1 MVRQFDV
8 FAQLV
13 ATGSITACSEA
24 LTLPA
29 ADVIDTM
36 SRLEDL
42 LGHQIFAIEG
52 GTVALT
58 PPGQK
63 ILAALNEMALDDHVL
78 WTGELTGEV
87 RPDIPFK
94 QTEPLE
100 TEEREPETVA
110 FEPVINDGV
119 VRPKHFRP
127 LHATEDAP
135 SPAAVAPAPTPDLQ
149 PEAPRAGSDAVQ
161 IITLASHPA
170 IFSHFQEALLAFEDA
185 SPDIGIELMLES
197 IDEDQAARLFL
208 EGKADIAYYYA
219 LAETHHFPSRYAW
232 SERISLFVGA
242 DHPLA
247 REEALGAR
255 EISTLP
261 CVALGKNNLSR
272 ALTESAL
279 EASGLVMPPPE
290 LETDDLY
297 RIMNMLKNTDACFA
311 AFGPMARDFGKMGGI
326 ARLAYASGLP
336 QIQVRQA
343 IRPALAED
351 PAIMALAEFLFR

>member
-1 MVRQFDV
+1 MARQFDV

-13 ATGSITACSEA
+13 ATGSVSACSEA
-24 LTLPA
+24 LALPEG
-29 ADVIDTM
+29 DVIDTL

-42 LGHQIFAIEG
+42 LGHQIFTIEG
-52 GTVALT
+52 GNVTLT
-58 PPGQK
+58 EPGQK
-63 ILAALNEMALDDHVL
+63 IVSALGEMALDDHVL
-78 WTGELTGEV
+78 WTGNMSGEEQPEAPAM
-87 RPDIPFK
+87 R
-94 QTEPLE
+94 TEPFQSPAPPA
-100 TEEREPETVA
+100 EEREPETAA
-110 FEPVINDGV
+110 FEPLVKEGIV
-119 VRPKHFRP
+119 TPKHFRP
-127 LHATEDAP
+127 LHAAEPA
-135 SPAAVAPAPTPDLQ
+135 PAAAAPE
-149 PEAPRAGSDAVQ
+149 PETLRPFGDAMQ

-219 LAETHHFPSRYAW
+219 LAENHHFPSRYAW

-247 REEALGAR
+247 SEEALGAR

-261 CVALGKNNLSR
+261 YVALGRNNLSR
-272 ALTESAL
+272 GLTESAL

-290 LETDDLY
+290 METDDLY
-297 RIMNMLKNTDACFA
+297 RIMNTLKNTDACFA

>member
-1 MVRQFDV
+1 MARQFDV
-8 FAQLV
+8 FAQVV
-13 ATGSITACSEA
+13 ATGSITECSKA
-24 LTLPA
+24 LALPP
-29 ADVIDTM
+29 ADVIDSM
-36 SRLEDL
+36 NRLEDL

-52 GTVALT
+52 GNVALT
-58 PPGQK
+58 ASGQK
-63 ILAALNEMALDDHVL
+63 IVTALGQMALDDHVL
-78 WTGELTGEV
+78 WTGNLSGEE
-87 RPDIPFK
+87 RPDAPALRV
-94 QTEPLE
+94 EPLADAPPE
-100 TEEREPETVA
+100 AEEREPETGA
-110 FEPVINDGV
+110 FEPRAKEEAVT
-119 VRPKHFRP
+119 PKHFRP
-127 LHATEDAP
+127 LHPLERT
-135 SPAAVAPAPTPDLQ
+135 STPAVD
-149 PEAPRAGSDAVQ
+149 EMSEPRNAVQ

-247 REEALGAR
+247 AEEALGAR
-255 EISTLP
+255 EISALP
-261 CVALGKNNLSR
+261 YVALDKNNLTR

-279 EASGLVMPPPE
+279 AASGLVMPQPE

-297 RIMNMLKNTDACFA
+297 RIMNHLKRSDTCFA